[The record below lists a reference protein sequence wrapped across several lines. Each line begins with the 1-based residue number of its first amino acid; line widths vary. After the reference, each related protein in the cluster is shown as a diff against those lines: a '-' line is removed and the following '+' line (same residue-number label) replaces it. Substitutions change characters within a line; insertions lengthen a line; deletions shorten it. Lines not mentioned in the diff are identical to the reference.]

1 MWSALRRAAFAAALP
16 TALWAFTLPAGSPAL
31 AMHPNGSHGQMRVWD
46 IGADPNIAG
55 LDPLETVDDV
65 DGLTNHVGAPAMVT
79 AMEMLGAQ
87 SMDGLLFWNP
97 DTNAFKSYPVGGGTQ
112 FAVDINRGTPAP
124 VDSSPGTFGGGDTWA
139 TIYSNAHFSPYVN
152 FRGSDN
158 FRRWTDTGA
167 FGATGIR
174 VNPSTG
180 KVYFG
185 TLEEGEELN
194 ELDPA
199 TNTLRTWA
207 TVSRPYNLAFAGD
220 FLFATAINS
229 PRCCEEPD
237 QILRLNLATN
247 ELTRWDVP
255 GWAPFSPNFERV
267 PSFGLGAPN
276 GIAVDEEGGIWFAES
291 AADQV
296 GRLNPTTSTIDEFTS
311 PNLDNPQAIANT
323 GSGANLQAWF
333 TEANNTG
340 PEGTG
345 HVSIL
350 YESLAA
356 PASTTVVPRME
367 TVSPAS
373 RSLTPLDF
381 TVSPSVA
388 TITPSTFALTSII
401 EAGIDRFPVPPG
413 TSEPA
418 GMSRIVFPDT
428 VFGTMEGSDHV
439 FEFTNGSLRNRRP
452 VAVDDS
458 ASGRAGFPI
467 KINVLAN
474 DSDADGDSLTVSGV
488 TDPANGSAAVN
499 GDNTVTYDPDGCFI
513 GTDTFNYT
521 ISDGRGLTDTG
532 VISVRMRKTSR
543 RSSIGC

>member
-1 MWSALRRAAFAAALP
+1 
-16 TALWAFTLPAGSPAL
+16 
-31 AMHPNGSHGQMRVWD
+31 VWNV
-46 IGADPNIAG
+46 GADPTIVG
-55 LDPLETVDDV
+55 LDPLQTVDDV
-65 DGLTNHVGAPAMVT
+65 NGLTNHVGAPAMVT
-79 AMEMLGAQ
+79 AMEGLGAQ
-87 SMDGLLFWNP
+87 SLDGLLFWNP
-97 DTNAFKSYPVGGGTQ
+97 DTNAFKGYPVSGGTQ
-112 FAVDINRGTPAP
+112 FAIDINRGTPAP
-124 VDSSPGTFGGGDTWA
+124 MESPPRTFGGGDTWA

-207 TVSRPYNLAFAGD
+207 TGSRPYNLVVAGD
-220 FLFATAINS
+220 FLFAAAINS
-229 PRCCEEPD
+229 PRGDEPD
-237 QILRLNLATN
+237 QILRLNLTTN
-247 ELTRWDVP
+247 VLTRWDVP
-255 GWAPFSPNFERV
+255 GYAPFSPNFNRI
-267 PSFGLGAPN
+267 PSFGVGAPN

-296 GRLNPTTSTIDEFTS
+296 GRLNPSTGTIDEFDS
-311 PNLDNPQAIANT
+311 PNLDNPQSIANS

-345 HVSIL
+345 HLSIL
-350 YESLAA
+350 YESLASPVSTAVA
-356 PASTTVVPRME
+356 PRTQTITPTSRTV
-367 TVSPAS
+367 
-373 RSLTPLDF
+373 TPVDF
-381 TVSPSVA
+381 TVAPSVA
-388 TITPSTFALTSII
+388 TITPSMFSSSSFI
-401 EAGIDRFPVPPG
+401 EAGIDRFPIPPG

-418 GMSRIVFPDT
+418 GMTGEVFPDT

-439 FEFTNGSLRNRRP
+439 FEFNGGLARNRRP
-452 VAVDDS
+452 LAVDDS
-458 ASGRAGFPI
+458 ASGRAGFRVTI
-467 KINVLAN
+467 DVLAN
-474 DSDADGDSLTVSGV
+474 DSDADGDSLTVTGV
-488 TDPANGSAAVN
+488 TDPPNGMAMIN
-499 GDNTVTYDPDGCFI
+499 TDNTVTYDPDGCFV
-513 GTDTFNYT
+513 GTDTFTYT
-521 ISDGRGLTDTG
+521 ISDGNGGTDSAT
-532 VISVRMRKTSR
+532 VSVRMRKTSR